1 MNNKVSNRNQI
12 LGVRAT
18 NQFVNK
24 FDELCDR
31 LGHNRSEVSRYCLKR
46 FLNEHWNNSDNFRKA
61 RSELF

>member
-1 MNNKVSNRNQI
+1 MNNKVSSRNQI

-31 LGHNRSEVSRYCLKR
+31 QGHNRSEVIRYCLKR
-46 FLNEHWNNSDNFRKA
+46 FLNEHWNNSENFKKA

>member
-1 MNNKVSNRNQI
+1 VNNKVLNRNQI

-18 NQFVNK
+18 DDFVRK

-31 LGHNRSEVSRYCLKR
+31 LGHNRSEVIRYCLKR